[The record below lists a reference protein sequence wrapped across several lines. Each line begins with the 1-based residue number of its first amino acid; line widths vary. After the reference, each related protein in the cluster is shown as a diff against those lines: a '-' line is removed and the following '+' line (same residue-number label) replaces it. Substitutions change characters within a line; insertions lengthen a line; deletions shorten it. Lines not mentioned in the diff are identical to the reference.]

1 MAPQM
6 AVDFRR
12 GLTPRERQIVALVAQ
27 GLRNREIATQ
37 LGISHNT
44 LKNHL
49 QNIFEKLGVHDRLG
63 LVLCAISQGLVPGD
77 RGSQA

>member
-49 QNIFEKLGVHDRLG
+49 QNIFEKLGVHDRLVVCG
-63 LVLCAISQGLVPGD
+63 KQINDYPAR
-77 RGSQA
+77 RGHA